1 MRFHCI
7 PFKCTSKVVEPCECT
22 LSSKLYLKRKMHF
35 AKFIS
40 KNTGLVKSLVFL
52 PGWILGSF
60 GYIKAEKEKRT

>member
-1 MRFHCI
+1 
-7 PFKCTSKVVEPCECT
+7 
-22 LSSKLYLKRKMHF
+22 MHF